1 MVSECV
7 GSMTACCVFF
17 TTATPE
23 ESLKTSPF
31 KMFQLLLESDLN
43 KISLLTTAAVIVR
56 LAIICLTPVSRAVTL
71 HHCFPVE
78 VKLRLSVF
86 HLVSLFVG
94 GGGVRCG
101 ECTPWEDTF

>member
-1 MVSECV
+1 
-7 GSMTACCVFF
+7 
-17 TTATPE
+17 
-23 ESLKTSPF
+23 
-31 KMFQLLLESDLN
+31 MFQLLLESDLN

-56 LAIICLTPVSRAVTL
+56 LAIICLTPVSRAGTL

-94 GGGVRCG
+94 EGVCG
-101 ECTPWEDTF
+101 ECTHWEDTF